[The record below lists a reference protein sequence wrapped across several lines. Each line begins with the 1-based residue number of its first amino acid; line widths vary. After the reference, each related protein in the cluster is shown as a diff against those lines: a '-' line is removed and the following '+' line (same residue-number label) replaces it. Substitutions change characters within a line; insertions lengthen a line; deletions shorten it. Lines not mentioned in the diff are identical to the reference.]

1 VNLTPAQRHAR
12 LLVAYRA
19 ALLASGSLARGIASG
34 EGLSVFECETVREC
48 IDRALVGFESMDDL
62 ADDLPHVPGAD
73 RRRVDILLGAG
84 KP

>member
-1 VNLTPAQRHAR
+1 MKLTPAQRHAR

-34 EGLSVFECETVREC
+34 EGLTVFECETVREC

-73 RRRVDILLGAG
+73 RRRVDLLLGAG
-84 KP
+84 KA